1 MLLRIVL
8 FYHLLLITSMQANAQ
23 LQPVGY
29 WREHLPYQQATH
41 VLATAGYIW
50 CATPYSVFS
59 VEQPENDITRYSR
72 MNGLSETGVSTIGA
86 DSATDKLIIAY
97 TSSQIDILHRN
108 NVYPVSAFKNASLT
122 GDKTI
127 YSIYTYGQIA
137 YLATGIGIIALDI
150 TKYEIK
156 DTYIIGN
163 NGSYLKITGIAT
175 DGTWLYAAT
184 VEGLK
189 KAPLNNDNLADF
201 RSWQTIS
208 GTTGLAGGPVQQVI
222 AWQQKILV
230 RKDDS
235 LFVQSGNNWQLFY
248 TGNHPINDI
257 TASGTKLLL
266 SKPGSIL
273 SLNTTGAIE
282 QTISNQQLTPSP
294 QQAVF
299 FKNNYWIADNLAGL
313 SRYNGTRFD
322 SYVPNAPPGIAT
334 GGMQSLND
342 NTWVTAGSVTGL
354 WQPAGN
360 KNGIYNFSN
369 QQWSSFNNTNTPAL
383 DTFPDLITVAIDPF
397 SSNVWAGSYG
407 GGLLNIQPNHSLT
420 TYKQNSAVQPAYFA
434 PNSYRISGL
443 AFDAD
448 RNLWVANYGAEK
460 ELLVRKPD
468 GKWNAFTIPYPIA
481 ENAVSQ
487 IVIDDQNQKWIVSP
501 KGNGL
506 FCFNHGLTIENPGDD
521 QWKWFKAGTG
531 NGNLPDNTVYC
542 IAKDK
547 SGFIWVGTAQGI
559 GVIQCP
565 QELFTR
571 GCEAV
576 LPIVQ
581 QDNFAGYLFRNEQV
595 QTIAVDGADRKWVGT
610 KNGVWLINADGSK
623 TIYRF
628 SADNSPLLS
637 NDVQQITIDGKTGEV
652 FFATAAGICSYRST
666 ATEPEATG
674 NDVLVF
680 PNPVP
685 PGYAGNIAVR
695 GIPNNAIVK
704 ITELDGRL
712 VYQTR
717 ALGTQAIW
725 NGKNYK
731 GQVIS
736 SGVYLVLAKSDSG
749 QEKVVTKIVFVKQ

>member
-29 WREHLPYQQATH
+29 WREHLPYQQATR
-41 VLATAGYIW
+41 VFATTGYIW

-72 MNGLSETGVSTIGA
+72 MNGLSETGISTIGA

-97 TSSQIDILHRN
+97 SSSQIDVLHHN
-108 NVYPVSAFKNASLT
+108 NVYSVSAFKNASLT

-137 YLATGIGIIALDI
+137 YLATGIGIIALDL

-163 NGSYLKITGIAT
+163 NGNYLKITGITT
-175 DGTWLYAAT
+175 DGTSLYAAT
-184 VEGLK
+184 AEGLK

-201 RSWQTIS
+201 RNWLTIS
-208 GTTGLAGGPVQQVI
+208 GTAGLAGGAVQQVI
-222 AWQQKILV
+222 TWQQKILV

-235 LFVQSGNNWQLFY
+235 LFIQNGNNWQLFY

-282 QTISNQQLTPSP
+282 QTISNQQLTHSP

-334 GGMQSLND
+334 GAMQSLND

-354 WQPAGN
+354 WQPSDN

-369 QQWSSFNNTNTPAL
+369 QQWSYLNNTNTPAL
-383 DTFPDLITVAIDPF
+383 DTFPDLVTVAIDPF

-407 GGLLNIQPNHSLT
+407 GGLINIQPNHSLT

-448 RNLWVANYGAEK
+448 RNLWISNYGAEK

-487 IVIDDQNQKWIVSP
+487 IVIDDQNQKWIISP

-595 QTIAVDGADRKWVGT
+595 QSIAVDGADRKWVGT

-637 NDVQQITIDGKTGEV
+637 NDVQQISIDGKTGEV
-652 FFATAAGICSYRST
+652 FFATAGGICSYRST

-674 NDVLVF
+674 NNVLVF

-695 GIPNNAIVK
+695 GVPNNAIVK

-725 NGKNYK
+725 HGKNYK

-736 SGVYLVLAKSDSG
+736 SGVYIVLAKSDSG
-749 QEKVVTKIVFVKQ
+749 QEKIVTKIVFVKQ